1 MALKGRKLEEGID
14 IDNDIIDMMVKR
26 EKLIL

>member
-1 MALKGRKLEEGID
+1 MALEGKKLEEGINID
-14 IDNDIIDMMVKR
+14 IDIIDMMVKR